1 MGALIVF
8 FQSLAITGMVGILRA
23 GGDAKFVLICET
35 AFLWGVGG
43 AARLRDGA
51 HPRLARARRLL
62 CLKCDEILKT
72 VVSSFRILGFKWLR
86 DLTVRD

>member
-1 MGALIVF
+1 ML
-8 FQSLAITGMVGILRA
+8 L
-23 GGDAKFVLICET
+23 CEGV
-35 AFLWGVGG
+35 FLWGVAVPLGFVTG
-43 AARLRDGA
+43 LSSAGPAPA
-51 HPRLARARRLL
+51 VFL